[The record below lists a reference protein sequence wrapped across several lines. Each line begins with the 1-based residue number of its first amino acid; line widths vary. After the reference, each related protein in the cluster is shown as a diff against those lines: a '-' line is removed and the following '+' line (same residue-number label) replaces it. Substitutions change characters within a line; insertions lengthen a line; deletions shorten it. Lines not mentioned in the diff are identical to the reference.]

1 MKVPQGLERFIVLH
15 MEKYIKNGQFDK
27 ALHSL
32 SENFNMGYWMVN
44 LDTREVA
51 YEGAFYI
58 NLGYAAE
65 EIPIEEYQLIT
76 HPSDYEKIEKHRRTL
91 MTTGHSEVDFRY
103 ITKSGALLW
112 SMENATVIEW
122 HEDGTPKVLGGMT
135 RDVSYLDKKIIDM
148 NTEIQHSSYVSHLA
162 GFGSWEWDLMSGYV
176 HCNSDMTGMLGY
188 EIPEINAPMSDM
200 AKHFP
205 EGEYEKHID
214 VLDELIKRDDGQSV
228 RYEVRVFRS
237 DGRVTTILLVAHITE
252 HDLAGKPSKI
262 RCAAIDINSLVKS
275 KEALQESLE
284 SAVNVNRQLQEEVK
298 QSSRKARE
306 IRNLNQALFE
316 HNPNMNIL
324 FSKEM
329 RVLDCNPAAVK
340 YLGFNDREECLNGLI
355 AKVNNSIPEFQP
367 AGRASIPLAERFRE
381 ANEKGECSFET
392 LLVFDDEEKFFI
404 VNIEK
409 IEYNGDTA
417 YVAYMTDT
425 TQLNL
430 VKNDLMYREKLLQGT
445 SDVAT
450 LLMGSETTDI
460 GDKVRKALK
469 IMVDTVGGNIISI
482 WRDFDND
489 GEPWIERL
497 YGYSQL
503 RDVDRPIGATKVS
516 YVSVLP
522 QWAHVK
528 DRKIINSTAAELT
541 DDIKK
546 IDDID
551 KAKSIVILPIKAQ
564 GRNWGFVGLAHTD
577 REYLFNETENRILQS
592 AAMLCAASIL
602 RSEMVVNLV
611 DAKERALK
619 AMQAKTDFLSR
630 MSHEIRTPMNAII
643 GMTLLAKKSRDL
655 NEVHEY
661 LRKVDTS
668 SQQLL
673 GIINDVLDMSKIE
686 ADKLEIVRAEF
697 NFERMLENVLSVIQ
711 VKTDEKQQVL
721 HLDMEHPCS
730 RNMIGDQLR
739 ISQILT
745 NILSNATKF
754 TGDGG
759 EISLHIRDERISDSE
774 SRMYFDVKDS
784 GIGIKKENIGSVFNS
799 FEQADGSIVR
809 RFGGTG
815 LGLSICKK
823 LVELMDGE
831 ITVSSEYG
839 KGSTFS
845 FNLVVGW
852 GQEADLAI
860 AVKKLT
866 FQPKILVVDD
876 EEDVRMYFQNILRSF
891 KMECDVAEN
900 SAAAVE
906 KVRSGEVYDIIFVDY
921 YMPGMDGA
929 ETIKLLKTM
938 VPAKT
943 LVVLISSADWKD
955 IEQHA
960 TRCGIINHMAK
971 PVMPSALYNEIVN
984 LSGSDSSGEPVEI
997 EGIYN
1002 DWSGKTLLIVD
1013 DNDMNQMI
1021 IMGILEDTGLNFDT
1035 AENGKAGMEAFV
1047 MNQDKYDLI
1056 LMDVQMPI
1064 LDGLSATRQ
1073 LRDLDLP
1080 RSKTVPIVAMT
1091 ANAFNED
1098 KQDCLAA
1105 GMNDYLSKPINIA
1118 EMSRVLS
1125 KYLD

>member
-1 MKVPQGLERFIVLH
+1 
-15 MEKYIKNGQFDK
+15 MEKFIKNGQFDK

-32 SENFNMGYWMVN
+32 SEKFILGYWMVN
-44 LDTREVA
+44 LDTQELAV
-51 YEGAFYI
+51 EGAFYEK
-58 NLGYAAE
+58 LGYDVS
-65 EIPIEEYQLIT
+65 EIPIDDYKLIT
-76 HPSDYEKIEKHRRTL
+76 HPADYEKIENHRRNL
-91 MTTGHSEVDFRY
+91 MKNGHSESDFRY
-103 ITKSGALLW
+103 ITKSGMTLW
-112 SMENATVIEW
+112 SVENATVIEW
-122 HEDGTPKVLGGMT
+122 HEDGTPRIMGGMT

-148 NTEIQHSSYVSHLA
+148 NTEIQHNSYVSHLA
-162 GFGSWEWDLMSGYV
+162 GFGSWEWDLVSGYV
-176 HCNSDMTGMLGY
+176 YCNSDMTGMLGY
-188 EIPEINAPMSDM
+188 AVPEINAPMTDM

-205 EGEYEKHID
+205 EGEYVKHMEI
-214 VLDELIKRDDGQSV
+214 LDELIKRDDGQSI
-228 RYEVRVFRS
+228 RYEVRVYRA
-237 DGRVTTILLVAHITE
+237 DGRITTILLVAHITE
-252 HDLAGKPSKI
+252 HDLSGKPSKI

-284 SAVNVNRQLQEEVK
+284 SAVNFNRQLQEEVK
-298 QSSRKARE
+298 QSSLKARE
-306 IRNLNQALFE
+306 IRSLNQALFE

-324 FSKEM
+324 FSKDM
-329 RVLDCNPAAVK
+329 KVLDCNPAAVK
-340 YLGFNDREECLNGLI
+340 NLGFVSREDCLNGLI
-355 AKVNNSIPEFQP
+355 TKVFASIPEYQP
-367 AGRASIPLAERFRE
+367 NGRVSISLAERFKE
-381 ANEKGECSFET
+381 ANEKGECYFET
-392 LLVFDDEEKFFI
+392 CLVFEGKPQFFDIKF
-404 VNIEK
+404 EK
-409 IEYNGDTA
+409 IEYSGDTA
-417 YVAYMTDT
+417 YVVYLTDT

-430 VKNDLMYREKLLQGT
+430 AKNDLLYREKLLQGT

-450 LLMGSETTDI
+450 LLMGSETIDI
-460 GDKVRKALK
+460 GVKVRGALK
-469 IMVDTVGGNIISI
+469 IMSDTVGGNCVSI
-482 WRDFDND
+482 WRDYDNN
-489 GEPWIERL
+489 GEQWIERL
-497 YGYSQL
+497 YGYSQMYGG
-503 RDVDRPIGATKVS
+503 DRPVGATKVS
-516 YVSVLP
+516 YASVLP
-522 QWAHVK
+522 QWVNVK
-528 DRKIINSTAAELT
+528 DRKIINSMASELN
-541 DDIKK
+541 DEIKK

-551 KAKSIVILPIKAQ
+551 KAKSILILPIKAQ
-564 GRNWGFVGLAHTD
+564 GRNWGFVGLAHTH

-592 AAMLCAASIL
+592 ASMLCAASIL
-602 RSEMVVNLV
+602 RSEMVANLV
-611 DAKERALK
+611 DAKEKALK

-655 NEVHEY
+655 NEIHEY

-686 ADKLEIVRAEF
+686 ADKLEIVQSEF

-711 VKTDEKQQVL
+711 VKTDEKQQIL
-721 HLDMEHPCS
+721 RIDMEHPCS

-774 SRMYFDVKDS
+774 SRMHFDVKDS
-784 GIGIKKENIGSVFNS
+784 GIGIKEENIGSVFNS

-823 LVELMDGE
+823 LVELMGGE
-831 ITVSSEYG
+831 ITVASEYG

-852 GQEADLAI
+852 GQEADLAA

-876 EEDVRMYFQNILRSF
+876 DEDVRLYFQNILRSF
-891 KMECDVAEN
+891 KMECDVAEDGN
-900 SAAAVE
+900 LAIE
-906 KVRSGEVYDIIFVDY
+906 KVRSGAEYDIIFVDY
-921 YMPGMDGA
+921 YMPGMNGA
-929 ETIKLLKTM
+929 ETIKVLKTM

-943 LVVLISSADWKD
+943 LVILISSADWKD
-955 IEQHA
+955 IEESA
-960 TRCGIINHMAK
+960 TKCGIVNHLAK

-984 LSGSDSSGEPVEI
+984 LSGSASSDEPLEI

-1002 DWSGKTLLIVD
+1002 DWSGKTILIVD

-1035 AENGKAGMEAFV
+1035 AENGKAGVESFV
-1047 MNQDKYDLI
+1047 LNHDKYDLI

-1073 LRDLDLP
+1073 LRDLSLP
-1080 RSKTVPIVAMT
+1080 KAQTIPIVAMT